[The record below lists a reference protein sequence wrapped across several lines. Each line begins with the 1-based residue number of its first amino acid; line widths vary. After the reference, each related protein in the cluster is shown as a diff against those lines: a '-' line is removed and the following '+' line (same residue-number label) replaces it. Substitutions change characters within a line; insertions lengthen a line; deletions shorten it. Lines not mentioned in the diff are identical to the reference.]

1 MQGILLVALG
11 GALGSTARHLVN
23 LASMRLNAM
32 PWHTMAI
39 NIVGSFLIGVATG
52 WLARRAG
59 TSDDVRLFLVTGIL
73 GGFTTFSAF
82 SLDIALLWE
91 RQATVQAV
99 SYGLLSVLGS
109 ILAVFLGL
117 ALARGAG

>member
-1 MQGILLVALG
+1 MQSILLVALG

-23 LASMRLNAM
+23 MASMRLNAL
-32 PWHTMAI
+32 PWHTMVI
-39 NIVGSFLIGVATG
+39 NILGSFLIGMATG
-52 WLARRAG
+52 WFARRAG
-59 TSDDVRLFLVTGIL
+59 TSNDVRLFIVTGVL

-99 SYGLLSVLGS
+99 SYVLLTVLGS
-109 ILAVFLGL
+109 IVAVFLGL
-117 ALARGAG
+117 ALARAAG

>member
-1 MQGILLVALG
+1 MQGVFLVALG

-99 SYGLLSVLGS
+99 SYVLLSVLGS